1 MTEKIISKIFEPLF
15 TTDESRKNSG
25 LGLSICKEFV
35 EMHGGHIKAYNN
47 QGLSIEFTIPIER

>member
-1 MTEKIISKIFEPLF
+1 MDEKIINKIFEPLF

-35 EMHGGHIKAYNN
+35 EMHGGQIKAYNDK
-47 QGLSIEFTIPIER
+47 GLSIEFTIPINK